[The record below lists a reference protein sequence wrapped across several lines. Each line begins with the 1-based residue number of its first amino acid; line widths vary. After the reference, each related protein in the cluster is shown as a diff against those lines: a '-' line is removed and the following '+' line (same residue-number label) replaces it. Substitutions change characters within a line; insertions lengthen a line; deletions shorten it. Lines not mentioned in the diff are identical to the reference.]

1 MRRVTMRLVPFD
13 PKDESFTIVDWRAH
27 PGDLLEE
34 VSQLL
39 APHGLR
45 VVMADSQD
53 DSYRFKV
60 EKAEQPPVEP
70 TAPVERQPFIGL
82 PLGNGEWV

>member
-1 MRRVTMRLVPFD
+1 MRRVTMRLVPHD
-13 PKDESFTIVDWRAH
+13 PEDESFTVVDWKAH
-27 PGDLLEE
+27 PGDMLEE

-60 EKAEQPPVEP
+60 EKVEPRPVEP
-70 TAPVERQPFIGL
+70 TASKAQPFIGL